1 MTSTD
6 LARDQAP
13 GADVDRNAS
22 TPADRAAIPVLG
34 WKEHVVLP
42 EWGLRLRGK
51 LDTGAR
57 SSALHVTAMEEL
69 GDHTD
74 AETGERFPV
83 VRFDV
88 VLGRKSNPIHHE
100 VTAPIIGH
108 KIVRDTG
115 ARAETRPV
123 VRTRIV
129 CGPLD
134 TTAEITLT
142 DRTGMNFR
150 MLLGRLTLEH
160 RALVDPAHGY
170 LMTGRGRPRQVPR

>member
-1 MTSTD
+1 MD
-6 LARDQAP
+6 RDAP
-13 GADVDRNAS
+13 
-22 TPADRAAIPVLG
+22 IPGEPSPVPILG

-42 EWGLRLRGK
+42 EWDLRLRGK

-57 SSALHVTAMEEL
+57 SSALHVTALEEL
-69 GDHTD
+69 GDHID
-74 AETGERFPV
+74 DDTGERRPL

-88 VLGRKSNPIHHE
+88 VLGRKSKPIHHE
-100 VTAPIIGH
+100 VTVPIIGH
-108 KIVRDTG
+108 RVVRDTG

-134 TTAEITLT
+134 TMADITLT

-160 RALVDPAHGY
+160 RALVDPSRGY
-170 LMTGRGRPRQVPR
+170 LVTGRGRPRQMPR

>member
-1 MTSTD
+1 MD
-6 LARDQAP
+6 RDAP
-13 GADVDRNAS
+13 
-22 TPADRAAIPVLG
+22 IPGEPSSVPILG

-42 EWGLRLRGK
+42 EWNLRLRGK

-57 SSALHVTAMEEL
+57 SSALHVTAFEEL
-69 GDHTD
+69 GDHID
-74 AETGERFPV
+74 DDTGERRPL

-88 VLGRKSNPIHHE
+88 VLGRRSKPIHHE
-100 VTAPIIGH
+100 VTVPIIGH
-108 KIVRDTG
+108 KVVRDTG

-134 TTAEITLT
+134 TMADITLT

-160 RALVDPAHGY
+160 RALVDPSRGY
-170 LMTGRGRPRQVPR
+170 LVTGRGRPRQMPR

>member
-1 MTSTD
+1 MDRDAPPPATPTSVPI
-6 LARDQAP
+6 R
-13 GADVDRNAS
+13 
-22 TPADRAAIPVLG
+22 G

-42 EWGLRLRGK
+42 EWDLRLRGK

-57 SSALHVTAMEEL
+57 SSALHVTAFEEL
-69 GDHTD
+69 GGHLD
-74 AETGERFPV
+74 EQTGERREL

-88 VLGRKSNPIHHE
+88 VLGRRSAPVHHE
-100 VTAPIIGH
+100 VTVPIIGH
-108 KIVRDTG
+108 KVVRDTG
-115 ARAETRPV
+115 ARAEIRPV

-134 TTAEITLT
+134 TMADITLT

-160 RALVDPAHGY
+160 RALVDPSRGY
-170 LMTGRGRPRQVPR
+170 LVTGRGRPRQMPR

>member
-1 MTSTD
+1 MTRHD
-6 LARDQAP
+6 EQGRVQ
-13 GADVDRNAS
+13 VF
-22 TPADRAAIPVLG
+22 G
-34 WKEHVVLP
+34 WKEHIELP
-42 EWGLRLRGK
+42 EWDLRLRAK

-57 SSALHVTAMEEL
+57 SSALHVTALEEL
-69 GDHTD
+69 GDHVD
-74 AETGERFPV
+74 AATGRRLPV

-88 VLGRKSNPIHHE
+88 VLGSKHAPEHHE
-100 VTAPIIGH
+100 VEAPIVGH
-108 KIVRDTG
+108 KVVRDTG

-134 TTAEITLT
+134 TVADITLT

-160 RALVDPAHGY
+160 HALVDPAHGY
-170 LMTGRGRPRQVPR
+170 VVTRKKPTARRP

>member
-1 MTSTD
+1 
-6 LARDQAP
+6 
-13 GADVDRNAS
+13 VDRA
-22 TPADRAAIPVLG
+22 TPTTGGPTPVPILG

-42 EWGLRLRGK
+42 EWDLRLRGK

-69 GDHTD
+69 GEHVD
-74 AETGERFPV
+74 ERTGDRCSL

-88 VLGRKSNPIHHE
+88 VLGRKSNPVHHE

-108 KIVRDTG
+108 KVVRDTG

-134 TTAEITLT
+134 TTAEVTLT
-142 DRTGMNFR
+142 DRSGMNFR

-160 RALVDPAHGY
+160 RALVDPSRGY
-170 LMTGRGRPRQVPR
+170 LVTGRGRPRQMPR

>member
-1 MTSTD
+1 VD
-6 LARDQAP
+6 RDASPPAEP
-13 GADVDRNAS
+13 GAGTA
-22 TPADRAAIPVLG
+22 VLG

-57 SSALHVTAMEEL
+57 SSALHVTAMEEM
-69 GDHTD
+69 GDHADPT
-74 AETGERFPV
+74 TGGRLPV

-88 VLGRKSNPIHHE
+88 VLGRKTNPVHHE

-134 TTAEITLT
+134 TIADVTLT

-160 RALVDPAHGY
+160 RVLVDPAHGY
-170 LMTGRGRPRQVPR
+170 LVTGRGRPRQDPR